1 MSLEYLLTTGV
12 FVVGFIA
19 ISTLLMRV
27 LVGSMAIKT
36 LLFSLPVG

>member
-12 FVVGFIA
+12 FVLGFLA
-19 ISTLLMRV
+19 VTELLMRA
-27 LVGSMAIKT
+27 LIGSMAIKT